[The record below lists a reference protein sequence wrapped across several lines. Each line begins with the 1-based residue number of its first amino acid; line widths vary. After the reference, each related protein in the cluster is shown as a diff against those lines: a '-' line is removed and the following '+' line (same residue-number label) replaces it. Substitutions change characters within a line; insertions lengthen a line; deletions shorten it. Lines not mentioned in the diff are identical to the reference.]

1 LSQLWESVLKNRL
14 AAIALGGNWP
24 SSAGDSA
31 ATFVAAL
38 HEVSQDIGKI
48 VSVSRFFRTPAFPPG
63 SGPDF
68 LNAVALVATG
78 LDAPAVLSAL
88 HAIEAR
94 FGRERLIRW
103 GARTLDLD
111 LLALGDDVR
120 PDAAMQAQWVTL
132 SPDRQRTEAPD
143 QIILP
148 HPRLQDRAFV
158 LIPFAEIA
166 PLWRHPITGRT
177 VAEMVAALPEA
188 DKAAICPI

>member
-1 LSQLWESVLKNRL
+1 MSQLLESVLKNRL

-24 SSAGDSA
+24 SSAGDSVG
-31 ATFVAAL
+31 TFVAAL
-38 HEVSQDIGKI
+38 HDVSQDIGKI

-78 LDAPAVLSAL
+78 LDALAVLSAL
-88 HAIEAR
+88 HAIEER
-94 FGRERLIRW
+94 YGRERLIRW

-111 LLALGDDVR
+111 LLALGDDVL
-120 PDAAMQAQWVTL
+120 PDAATQSQWVTL

-166 PLWRHPITGRT
+166 PLWRHPITGLT
-177 VAEMVAALPEA
+177 VAEMVKALPEA